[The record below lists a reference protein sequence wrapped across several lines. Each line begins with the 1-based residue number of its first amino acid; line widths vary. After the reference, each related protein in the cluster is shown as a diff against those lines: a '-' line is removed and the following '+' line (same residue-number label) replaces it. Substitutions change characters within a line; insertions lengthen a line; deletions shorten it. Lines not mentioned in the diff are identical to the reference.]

1 MTNYREILRLSSLQY
16 SQRTI
21 ESMAHCSRHTVRDV
35 LQAAKE
41 QGISWPLS
49 DDVANADL
57 EQLLFPNRHK
67 ASSQYAEPDY
77 PYIHRELA
85 RSGVTLTLLWEEYCA
100 KCQEAGKRPY
110 MSNLIGERVDIRVT
124 KTTVEVFYHG
134 NRVASHRRLQTRQRD
149 PLVKREHMPPEH
161 QKYLTYNADEFS
173 RWAMSVGPMTEKV
186 AEHFLK
192 SGKAAEQG
200 YKACAG
206 LTKLEQRYGKQR
218 LEAACGKTLA
228 YSTTPSLRTI
238 ASILKNDLDKP
249 DKAES
254 QLSQSKANSYGI
266 TRGAAYF
273 RKGGDR

>member
-1 MTNYREILRLSSLQY
+1 MAKYIDMTHHKGTSLTQHGREEGIRRLMSINLLKRLESSVY
-16 SQRTI
+16 SFWLTI
-21 ESMAHCSRHTVRDV
+21 ERIKMLIDSTIEMIDRYQSGNLVF
-35 LQAAKE
+35 
-41 QGISWPLS
+41 
-49 DDVANADL
+49 DL
-57 EQLLFPNRHK
+57 TEITDSEDFDYGMIDGYINNGSKSAERSSK
-67 ASSQYAEPDY
+67 AS
-77 PYIHRELA
+77 
-85 RSGVTLTLLWEEYCA
+85 
-100 KCQEAGKRPY
+100 
-110 MSNLIGERVDIRVT
+110 IRVT

-134 NRVASHRRLQTRQRD
+134 SRVASHRRLQTRQRD
-149 PLVKREHMPPEH
+149 PMVKREHMPPEH

-218 LEAACGKTLA
+218 LEAACGKALA
-228 YSTTPSLRTI
+228 YSTAPSLRTI
-238 ASILKNDLDKP
+238 ASILKNGLDKP

>member
-1 MTNYREILRLSSLQY
+1 MTDYREILRLRGLQY
-16 SQRTI
+16 SQRAI
-21 ESMAHCSRHTVRDV
+21 ARSVRCSRNTVEKV
-35 LQAAKE
+35 LSVSAQLHLA
-41 QGISWPLS
+41 WPLP
-49 DDVANADL
+49 DDVTNAEL
-57 EQLLFPNRHK
+57 EQLLFPNKHK

-85 RSGVTLTLLWEEYCA
+85 RSGVTLTLL
-100 KCQEAGKRPY
+100 
-110 MSNLIGERVDIRVT
+110 
-124 KTTVEVFYHG
+124 
-134 NRVASHRRLQTRQRD
+134 ASHRRLQTRQRD
-149 PLVKREHMPPEH
+149 PMVKREHMPPEH

-218 LEAACGKTLA
+218 LEAACGKALA
-228 YSTTPSLRTI
+228 YSTAPSLRTI
-238 ASILKNDLDKP
+238 ASILKNGLDKP